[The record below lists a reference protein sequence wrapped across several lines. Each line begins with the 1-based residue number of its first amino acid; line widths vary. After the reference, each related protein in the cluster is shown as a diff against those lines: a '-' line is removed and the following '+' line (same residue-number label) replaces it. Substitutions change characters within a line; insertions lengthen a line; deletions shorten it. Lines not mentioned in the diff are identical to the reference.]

1 MSDTVLTTRL
11 RTLEARVARVE
22 DELSVRRRPRLRLL
36 TDDQVE
42 AINVS
47 LALGLLVWYW
57 ITNDNE
63 VTR

>member
-36 TDDQVE
+36 TEDQVE
-42 AINVS
+42 VINVS

>member
-36 TDDQVE
+36 TEDQVE

-57 ITNDNE
+57 ITSDNE

>member
-36 TDDQVE
+36 TEDQVE
-42 AINVS
+42 AINVT
-47 LALGLLVWYW
+47 LGLGLLVWYW
-57 ITNDNE
+57 ITNNNE
-63 VTR
+63 V

>member
-36 TDDQVE
+36 TEDQVE